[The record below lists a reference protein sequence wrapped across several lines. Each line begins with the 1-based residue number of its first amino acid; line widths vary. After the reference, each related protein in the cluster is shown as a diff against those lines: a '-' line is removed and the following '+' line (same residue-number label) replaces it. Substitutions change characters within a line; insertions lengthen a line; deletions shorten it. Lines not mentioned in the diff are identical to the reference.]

1 MRLPGPARHHRF
13 EPVRDLRGRS
23 RLNASYSGF
32 VNDASLRSV
41 ATSTQREPSTAKMA
55 GLPDVSEPF
64 RGISSLSGAV
74 LPCGCKTARYSA
86 IFATRTP

>member
-1 MRLPGPARHHRF
+1 MTYDGTVPA
-13 EPVRDLRGRS
+13 VT
-23 RLNASYSGF
+23 ASYSGF

-64 RGISSLSGAV
+64 RGISSLSG
-74 LPCGCKTARYSA
+74 CS
-86 IFATRTP
+86 FALRVQNGPV

>member
-1 MRLPGPARHHRF
+1 MTYDGTVPA
-13 EPVRDLRGRS
+13 VT
-23 RLNASYSGF
+23 ASYSGF

-64 RGISSLSGAV
+64 RGISSLF
-74 LPCGCKTARYSA
+74 GCS
-86 IFATRTP
+86 FALRVQNGPV